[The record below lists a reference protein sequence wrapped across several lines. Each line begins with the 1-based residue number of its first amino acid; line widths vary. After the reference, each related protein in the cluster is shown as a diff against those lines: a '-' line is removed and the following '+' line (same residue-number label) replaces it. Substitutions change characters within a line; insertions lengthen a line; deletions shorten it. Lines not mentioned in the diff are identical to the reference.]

1 MALPV
6 PAGYEIQPNST
17 VMAWGHGPAD
27 GTFSVGEDGSVTYH
41 VDVVQAGHYAEAHLL
56 FPASWID
63 NIAIQAPNHQTE
75 MRRSDAIAEESE
87 WLDQSARASIWDN
100 KVRVMFM
107 PLVAIA
113 ALVAIVVAIAFG
125 RSPRTRRW
133 FVRVAATLGIIALA
147 EQAFFREP
155 LTTCVLLAAT
165 AVIALLAGGLPLNDE
180 VPEERPYELCESD
193 SEGEPDNPTELGD
206 DRESE

>member
-1 MALPV
+1 
-6 PAGYEIQPNST
+6 
-17 VMAWGHGPAD
+17 
-27 GTFSVGEDGSVTYH
+27 
-41 VDVVQAGHYAEAHLL
+41 
-56 FPASWID
+56 
-63 NIAIQAPNHQTE
+63 

-133 FVRVAATLGIIALA
+133 FVRVAATLGIIAVA

-155 LTTCVLLAAT
+155 LTTCVLLIAA
-165 AVIALLAGGLPLNDE
+165 AVIALLAGCLPLNDE
-180 VPEERPYELCESD
+180 VLEEGHLELR
-193 SEGEPDNPTELGD
+193 EPDLDEEQGD

>member
-1 MALPV
+1 MTGVQTCALP
-6 PAGYEIQPNST
+6 IS
-17 VMAWGHGPAD
+17 
-27 GTFSVGEDGSVTYH
+27 
-41 VDVVQAGHYAEAHLL
+41 
-56 FPASWID
+56 
-63 NIAIQAPNHQTE
+63 
-75 MRRSDAIAEESE
+75 EETE

-100 KVRVMFM
+100 KVRVVFM

-113 ALVAIVVAIAFG
+113 ALSAIIVAFAFG

-133 FVRVAATLGIIALA
+133 FVRIAATLGVIALA

-155 LTTCVLLAAT
+155 LTTCVLLATA

-180 VPEERPYELCESD
+180 EPEEEDLELGEPEPDEEQGNELNDEHGNESD
-193 SEGEPDNPTELGD
+193 EEQGNDPNNESDNVQGDSAEQGD

>member
-1 MALPV
+1 
-6 PAGYEIQPNST
+6 
-17 VMAWGHGPAD
+17 
-27 GTFSVGEDGSVTYH
+27 
-41 VDVVQAGHYAEAHLL
+41 
-56 FPASWID
+56 
-63 NIAIQAPNHQTE
+63 
-75 MRRSDAIAEESE
+75 
-87 WLDQSARASIWDN
+87 
-100 KVRVMFM
+100 MFM

-155 LTTCVLLAAT
+155 LTTCVLLVAA
-165 AVIALLAGGLPLNDE
+165 AVIALLAGCLPLNDE
-180 VPEERPYELCESD
+180 VPEERLCELCESD
-193 SEGEPDNPTELGD
+193 SEGEPDNPTEQGD